1 MTHPHGGDGYE
12 ARVLARLDA
21 LPPPRSAE
29 ELRRLGPPTRR
40 ELEAARLRAE
50 DDARI
55 EAWRSAQA
63 CECWPGYWHTNY
75 CARIRALKAR
85 TA

>member
-1 MTHPHGGDGYE
+1 MT
-12 ARVLARLDA
+12 RA

-40 ELEAARLRAE
+40 ELEAARLNAE
-50 DDARI
+50 DEARI
-55 EAWRSAQA
+55 EAWRSAQT
-63 CECWPGYWHTNY
+63 CECWPGYRHTTY
-75 CARIRALKAR
+75 CDRVRALKAR